1 MTCSLAKKKM
11 SETNQTKGVESQVTS
26 HGENPTLQ
34 ITTVKLDGLNYLA
47 WSQSALLSIKSRGK
61 MGYLNGRIQILVNWK
76 ELSLADATWELLSDF
91 KLRFPTFT
99 LEDKGHF
106 KRGGVLRTY
115 TRRNKTLVVNPS
127 GGLDIYGM

>member
-1 MTCSLAKKKM
+1 
-11 SETNQTKGVESQVTS
+11 VSQVVTS